1 MKFNR
6 TPKKIECSFCINA
19 NLIKS
24 ITIADIY
31 LARYREY
38 IVSYIRTLYKQDQ
51 WIYSNN
57 LLQIHLSGWNPNFSI
72 PVRSKFQQKL
82 LDESQLKIQRPI
94 NDVHAICA
102 QCQRYWTLD
111 ITSQKQ
117 KIRNESSRQ
126 RSLYLL
132 RVQKFYQTKDHPF
145 ANKRKKKKKRNA
157 YKKKTGEKRTLR
169 TSCWAWTLRDSTGPR
184 GKKKKQKE
192 QKRKREWGWPR
203 LKVKNRRDLVVPF
216 KATKQSRD
224 RARLKSS
231 GNTSQS
237 RVPVSTRVAS
247 VRFLVNYPRGRPRR
261 AA

>member
-1 MKFNR
+1 MNLFKQSPTNPSFGMK
-6 TPKKIECSFCINA
+6 
-19 NLIKS
+19 
-24 ITIADIY
+24 
-31 LARYREY
+31 
-38 IVSYIRTLYKQDQ
+38 
-51 WIYSNN
+51 
-57 LLQIHLSGWNPNFSI
+57 
-72 PVRSKFQQKL
+72 SKFQYSSSFQIPTEVAWWK
-82 LDESQLKIQRPI
+82 PI
-94 NDVHAICA
+94 KNTTSD
-102 QCQRYWTLD
+102 QWRSRYLRTVPEILNSRYHKSK
-111 ITSQKQ
+111 TKNSKRVFASKKPLPFTGAKVLSNEGSSLCKQ
-117 KIRNESSRQ
+117 
-126 RSLYLL
+126 
-132 RVQKFYQTKDHPF
+132 T
-145 ANKRKKKKKRNA
+145 KKKKKKGTLIKRRRG
-157 YKKKTGEKRTLR
+157 KKELFERAVEPGPYG
-169 TSCWAWTLRDSTGPR
+169 TLRDR